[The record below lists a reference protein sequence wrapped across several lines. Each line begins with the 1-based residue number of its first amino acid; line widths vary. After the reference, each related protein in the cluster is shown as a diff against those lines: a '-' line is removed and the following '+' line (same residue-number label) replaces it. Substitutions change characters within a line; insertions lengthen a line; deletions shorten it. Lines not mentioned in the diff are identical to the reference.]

1 MKRRLCLIL
10 TLCLLLGIFSLCANA
25 YSYDKELEAVEGS
38 VFVKNELLVGTAEKL
53 DMTAF
58 EGEAPFDFFG
68 ISIVEIEDMR
78 NGSASSSD
86 KGFYHIKLAPETDSI
101 AASELLSE
109 ADGVEEVFLNYV
121 EYLDYREQHYPENSP
136 YIGKTPEELENIHL
150 LAPDEFTVY
159 LKYEL
164 DLTEFEG
171 EGKHYLF
178 GVCIDTVSAIES
190 DNGAYGYAIKLGKQ
204 MMTNSDA
211 IWVFE
216 CNDDVVSVDYKS
228 DYGNGDI
235 NADGEVDPYDYILAK
250 RMYFK
255 TYLPYDEELGYAD
268 VNRDGNVDEYDY
280 ILIKRIHFGT
290 YVIE

>member
-68 ISIVEIEDMR
+68 VSIIEIEDMR

-101 AASELLSE
+101 AASEQLSE
-109 ADGVEEVFLNYV
+109 TEGVEEVFFNYI
-121 EYLDYREQHYPENSP
+121 EYLDYRDRHYPENSP
-136 YIGKTPEELENIHL
+136 YISKTPEELEDIHL
-150 LAPDEFTVY
+150 FAPDEMNIY
-159 LKYEL
+159 LDYEL

-178 GVCIDTVSAIES
+178 GVCVDSISAIES
-190 DNGAYGYAIKLGKQ
+190 EGSAYGYAIKLGEQ
-204 MMTNSDA
+204 TMHNSDA